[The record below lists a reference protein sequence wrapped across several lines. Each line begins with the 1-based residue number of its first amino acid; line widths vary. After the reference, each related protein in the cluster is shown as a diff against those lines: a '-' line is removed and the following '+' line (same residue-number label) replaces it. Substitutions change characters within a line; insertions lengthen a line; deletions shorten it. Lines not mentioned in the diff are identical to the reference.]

1 TSPDPAP
8 RDGGKAPAS
17 AGKRFLPR
25 KAAALSRGPRR
36 ARRGRIP
43 RPAGDAG
50 TLDRPLGDGPGPEGS
65 AGGPVRG
72 VTGSGRGTTQDRRP
86 GASDGT
92 LAAARGRPRGG
103 PGVAPRRSGR
113 SGRVGH
119 GPRDGFRVPATHGSG
134 LLLRLL

>member
-1 TSPDPAP
+1 MALRRGTWARSPRAP
-8 RDGGKAPAS
+8 RDDVPPTGHDPGPGDGGRGPAGRS
-17 AGKRFLPR
+17 ERVFPR
-25 KAAALSRGPRR
+25 RTVALSRGPRR

-103 PGVAPRRSGR
+103 PGVAPRRSG
-113 SGRVGH
+113 
-119 GPRDGFRVPATHGSG
+119 
-134 LLLRLL
+134 